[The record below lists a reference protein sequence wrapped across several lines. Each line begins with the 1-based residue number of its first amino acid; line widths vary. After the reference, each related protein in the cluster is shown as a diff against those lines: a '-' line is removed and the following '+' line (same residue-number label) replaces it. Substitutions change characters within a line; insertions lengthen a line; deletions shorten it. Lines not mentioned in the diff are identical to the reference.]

1 MSKQRI
7 VLFIPVVIFMLLS
20 VLLWRGLSN
29 DPTNLPSAL
38 LNKPVPVFNLPV
50 LAAEENPAGIISA
63 TNEIFKGHVTL
74 LNVWATWCVTCKQ
87 EHDYLMTLKEQGV
100 RIIGV
105 NYKDNIEGAEKWL
118 KDLLNPYYL
127 SVVDKNGRLG
137 LDLGVYGAPETFIID
152 KQAIIR
158 YRYAGEVNEEVW
170 LETLKPIVESLR

>member
-50 LAAEENPAGIISA
+50 LAAQENPAGITSA